1 MPDGNFDQTGSGLY
15 TPEAEA
21 GGRDDAAVS
30 DEQLLARYRQ
40 QFEQTAADYPAGTV
54 LTAFGLGVGLGAA
67 FGFALGRIVREQPR
81 SLPNRAEQLG
91 ERLLASLKEVAPEG
105 FSKYLD

>member
-15 TPEAEA
+15 TPDQDAEENSA
-21 GGRDDAAVS
+21 EVS

-40 QFEQTAADYPAGTV
+40 QFEQTASDYPAGTV
-54 LTAFGLGVGLGAA
+54 LTGFGLGLGLGAA
-67 FGFALGRIVREQPR
+67 LGFALGRIARPQPP

-91 ERLLASLKEVAPEG
+91 EKLLASLREVAPEG
-105 FSKYLD
+105 VSKYFD